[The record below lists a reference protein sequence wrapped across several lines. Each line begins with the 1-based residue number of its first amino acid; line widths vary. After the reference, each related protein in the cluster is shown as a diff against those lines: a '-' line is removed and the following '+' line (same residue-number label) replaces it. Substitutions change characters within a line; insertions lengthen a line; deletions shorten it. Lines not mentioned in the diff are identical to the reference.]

1 MVGYGYDL
9 GTCKH
14 VCKTID
20 CKTWIFCNL
29 ENLDF
34 FAAHNCFC
42 EFVEPKLPLELLKPQ
57 KEI

>member
-14 VCKTID
+14 VCKT
-20 CKTWIFCNL
+20 WIFCNL

-34 FAAHNCFC
+34 FAARNCFC
-42 EFVEPKLPLELLKPQ
+42 EFLEPKLPLELLKPQ

>member
-20 CKTWIFCNL
+20 CKTWIFCS
-29 ENLDF
+29 
-34 FAAHNCFC
+34 
-42 EFVEPKLPLELLKPQ
+42 LELAIVFVNL
-57 KEI
+57 

>member
-1 MVGYGYDL
+1 MVRYGYDIS
-9 GTCKH
+9 TCKY

-34 FAAHNCFC
+34 LQLPIV
-42 EFVEPKLPLELLKPQ
+42 FVNL
-57 KEI
+57 